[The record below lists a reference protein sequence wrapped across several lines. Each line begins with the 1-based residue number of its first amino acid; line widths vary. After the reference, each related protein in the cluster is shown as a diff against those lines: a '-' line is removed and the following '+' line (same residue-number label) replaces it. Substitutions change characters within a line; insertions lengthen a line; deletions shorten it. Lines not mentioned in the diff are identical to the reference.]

1 MPLVVIEES
10 EGLADLGDTM
20 GDSAVFNVVFV
31 VLNEVADVGMD
42 SLPVTP
48 DVRG

>member
-10 EGLADLGDTM
+10 EGLADLGDTTE
-20 GDSAVFNVVFV
+20 DSAVFEDVLV
-31 VLNEVADVGMD
+31 VLNEFAEVGMG

-48 DVRG
+48 DVWG